1 MVATTAAEL
10 RIDEPQV
17 RLADTDGRAA
27 LQVVLG
33 QDAVRARARLRFG
46 PGRTCEPLARLLDQV
61 IVQAENAGL
70 RPERLILASGSIQAA
85 EDIVRVRRKAH
96 GKADWIASPTSRVLI
111 TLQPAGLYA
120 AAQTSPAAP
129 AAAGG
134 DGPAPP
140 RGTEA
145 LAPEPAARR
154 DAAPPDTA
162 PPDTAPPDAGPGGC
176 RASGCRS
183 RRRPR
188 GAARSDRPRSGR

>member
-70 RPERLILASGSIQAA
+70 RPSG
-85 EDIVRVRRKAH
+85 
-96 GKADWIASPTSRVLI
+96 
-111 TLQPAGLYA
+111 
-120 AAQTSPAAP
+120 
-129 AAAGG
+129 
-134 DGPAPP
+134 
-140 RGTEA
+140 
-145 LAPEPAARR
+145 
-154 DAAPPDTA
+154 
-162 PPDTAPPDAGPGGC
+162 
-176 RASGCRS
+176 
-183 RRRPR
+183 
-188 GAARSDRPRSGR
+188 